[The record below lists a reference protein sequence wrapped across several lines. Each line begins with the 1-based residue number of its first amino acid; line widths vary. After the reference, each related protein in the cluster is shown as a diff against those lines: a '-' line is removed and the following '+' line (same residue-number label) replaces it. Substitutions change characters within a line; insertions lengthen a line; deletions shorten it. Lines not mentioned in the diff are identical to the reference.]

1 MSVGLSLNE
10 VAIDDIFKF
19 LKNNNNKFLSFYKL
33 IIFSLKIMII
43 LIYNISRE
51 LSPIFVQ
58 LVWVTHC
65 LVLINAINSVKILL

>member
-58 LVWVTHC
+58 LV
-65 LVLINAINSVKILL
+65 